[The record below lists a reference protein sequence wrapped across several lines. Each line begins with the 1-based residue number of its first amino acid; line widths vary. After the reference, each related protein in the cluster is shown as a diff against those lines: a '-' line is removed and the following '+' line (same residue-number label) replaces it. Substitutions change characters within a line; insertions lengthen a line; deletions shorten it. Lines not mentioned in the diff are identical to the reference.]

1 MITQQLS
8 DTSAQRRNLARITG
22 AAGIIAFVVVLSTSL
37 ANGYQSAEFTSDA
50 EQATA
55 FFRSLDDWFG
65 AFSAFLTSVGLIAMM
80 WFAIGLALLLRRYDS
95 ELPWRSSFLAG
106 AGILSVVSGQIASW
120 DAAVFRSDDIDPQV
134 ARYAFDLG
142 NLSFANSWVATGAM
156 TLCAGLLIVSSREL
170 PNWLGWWAI
179 LAGAG
184 SVLARSVWTEGAAFI
199 PFTVLW
205 IWVAVIS
212 VLLVAGRLAVASSGE
227 AAGPHS
233 HPRSPS
239 SASQEGTP
247 L

>member
-8 DTSAQRRNLARITG
+8 DPSAQRRNLARITG
-22 AAGIIAFVVVLSTSL
+22 AAGIIAFGVVLGTSL

-50 EQATA
+50 EQVTS

-65 AFSAFLTSVGLIAMM
+65 AFSAFLTSIGLIAMM

-120 DAAVFRSDDIDPQV
+120 DAAVFRSDEIDPQV

-156 TLCAGLLIVSSREL
+156 TLCAGLLIVSSRPL
-170 PNWLGWWAI
+170 PHWLGWWAI
-179 LAGAG
+179 FAGAG

-205 IWVAVIS
+205 IWVAVVS
-212 VLLVAGRLAVASSGE
+212 VLLVTGRLAVASVGD

-233 HPRSPS
+233 HPRSQSP
-239 SASQEGTP
+239 ASQEGTQ